1 MIQTNIMIYGTEEN
15 RRETECARFVLNY
28 LEKHGAQ
35 ARVTL
40 NKGCINSICILNG
53 KTDRL
58 QMSNDRALTIQ
69 VYYNNRYGNFSTNRL
84 EKDELEKFADNALRA
99 TMFVE
104 EDLAR
109 ALPERELYY
118 RGDNPDLGQS
128 DSSIFT
134 ITDERKKEIA
144 VEVCSS
150 MEGNRYLVSAESEY
164 NDYLDYQYIID
175 SQGFEAHSVQTDFD
189 VCAQCSVRNGGDARY
204 ESYWYESAMHFNELD
219 YKRCGIVALERGI
232 AKFNPVKARS
242 GKYNMIIE
250 NCCASRVVSPIINGL
265 NGSLIQQ
272 KNSFL
277 AGSLGKRVFGEN
289 VTFKDQPHRYGMAG
303 SRYFDSEGIATKEM
317 TFVENGII
325 NNYFIDSYY
334 SRKLNMPV
342 TAESPSV
349 PELVCCNKSEGEFQ
363 GTAELMREMDSGIL
377 VTGFNGGNCNG
388 ATGDFSYGI
397 EGFRFRGGKIIHP
410 VREMNITGNVVSLWN
425 NLALAGK
432 DPQKWAKWQIPS
444 LAFENI
450 NFNGK

>member
-1 MIQTNIMIYGTEEN
+1 
-15 RRETECARFVLNY
+15 
-28 LEKHGAQ
+28 
-35 ARVTL
+35 
-40 NKGCINSICILNG
+40 
-53 KTDRL
+53 
-58 QMSNDRALTIQ
+58 
-69 VYYNNRYGNFSTNRL
+69 
-84 EKDELEKFADNALRA
+84 
-99 TMFVE
+99 
-104 EDLAR
+104 
-109 ALPERELYY
+109 
-118 RGDNPDLGQS
+118 
-128 DSSIFT
+128 
-134 ITDERKKEIA
+134 
-144 VEVCSS
+144 
-150 MEGNRYLVSAESEY
+150 
-164 NDYLDYQYIID
+164 
-175 SQGFEAHSVQTDFD
+175 
-189 VCAQCSVRNGGDARY
+189 
-204 ESYWYESAMHFNELD
+204 
-219 YKRCGIVALERGI
+219 
-232 AKFNPVKARS
+232 
-242 GKYNMIIE
+242 
-250 NCCASRVVSPIINGL
+250 
-265 NGSLIQQ
+265 
-272 KNSFL
+272 
-277 AGSLGKRVFGEN
+277 
-289 VTFKDQPHRYGMAG
+289 MAG

>member
-1 MIQTNIMIYGTEEN
+1 MIYGTEEN
-15 RRETECARFVLNY
+15 RNETECAGFVLKY
-28 LEKHGAQ
+28 LEKQGAQ
-35 ARVTL
+35 ARITL
-40 NKGCINSICILNG
+40 NKGCINTICLLNG

-69 VYYNNRYGNFSTNRL
+69 IYHKNRYGNFSTNRL
-84 EKDELEKFADNALRA
+84 EKGELEKFAENALRA
-99 TMFVE
+99 TMLVE
-104 EDLAR
+104 EDPAR
-109 ALPERELYY
+109 ALPEKELYY
-118 RGDNPDLGQS
+118 RGENLDLGQF

-134 ITDERKKEIA
+134 IPDERKKEI
-144 VEVCSS
+144 VLEICSS

-175 SQGFEAHSVQTDFD
+175 SQGFEAHSIQTDFD
-189 VCAQCSVRNGGDARY
+189 VSAQCSVRNGTDARY
-204 ESYWYESAMHFNELD
+204 ESSWYESAMHFRELD
-219 YKRCGIVALERGI
+219 YKRCGIEALERGI
-232 AKFNPVKARS
+232 AKFNPVKVRS

-250 NCCASRVVSPIINGL
+250 NCCASRVVSPVINGL
-265 NGSLIQQ
+265 SGSLVQQ

-277 AGSLGKRVFGEN
+277 AGSLGKRVFGKN
-289 VTFKDQPHRYGMAG
+289 VTFKDRPHRYGMAG
-303 SRYFDSEGIATKEM
+303 SRYFDSEGIATREM
-317 TFVENGII
+317 TFIENGII

-342 TAESPSV
+342 TVESPSV
-349 PELVCCNKSEGEFQ
+349 PEIVCCNESGNEFR
-363 GTAELMREMDSGIL
+363 GPRELMREMRNGIL

-397 EGFRFRGGKIIHP
+397 EGFLFSGGTIIHP

-425 NLALAGK
+425 NLAAVGK
-432 DPQKWAKWQIPS
+432 DPLKWAKWQIPS